1 MKMKKVYIGFLSAG
15 LVMLSLNLIHAQS
28 IVVNSPNPTIVVGS
42 ADEFELETGIEIMN
56 ISLEQKDIKVRR
68 TILTSIENTT
78 NFFCWTACY
87 TPVVSLSPNGLTVN
101 GDSTTNNSFSSHFRP
116 NLQVGVSEIQYTFFD
131 ANNPQDSANV
141 VVRYE
146 IAPVGI
152 SKISNVVSLKAYPN
166 PADDKVTLSYTRSS
180 LNSKSSIE
188 LYNMLGAKVFSQQV
202 EDMDGTITI
211 STENLKAGL
220 YFYSINDGGQSSRPG
235 RLTVKH

>member
-1 MKMKKVYIGFLSAG
+1 MKKVYIGFLSAG